1 MIVPFYRMPW
11 SLTGGKRVAEEEREQ
26 CVLCRRL
33 TYIAKGMPLAARK
46 GYIEGAGQL
55 CESCFRELCKNGG
68 REPWEKRQ
76 K

>member
-1 MIVPFYRMPW
+1 MIVPFYRMNR
-11 SLTGGKRVAEEEREQ
+11 SLTREKRTAEEEREQ

-33 TYIAKGMPLAARK
+33 TYISKGMPLAARK
-46 GYIEGAGQL
+46 DYVEGAGQL

-68 REPWEKRQ
+68 RETWEKRQ